1 MFRFK
6 ENTTIPKEIASLVKR
21 HPTAVTEIPDA
32 VNVSI
37 SYLHF
42 TSILMQVYYGRFSL

>member
-32 VNVSI
+32 VNVSV
-37 SYLHF
+37 SYVHF
-42 TSILMQVYYGRFSL
+42 TSILMQTYYGRFS